1 METFFSRFK
10 NALVLI
16 AILLAQAIALATQ
29 INRPDP
35 AHPDGHNVRLVRL
48 WALALV
54 SPFERLL
61 AGTGHGIRDTWHNY
75 LDLRD
80 VRRQNKDLAAQIA
93 HLRLERAALT
103 EQALEGK
110 RLESLLDFRQQYAS
124 KTVAAQVIG
133 TSGSDASRI
142 LILDKGSNDG
152 LHPDMPVITP
162 DGIVGKLRD
171 VFPSTSQ
178 LLLISDPTSGA
189 GVILQSTRIHAILRG
204 SQSGRIV
211 IGNLTPDSRIQ
222 PGERVLTSGG
232 DRVFPRG
239 LPVGTIVSI
248 VPDPA
253 NQPFTLITLSPAAN
267 INQLEEVLVVTA
279 TGQASDLQDDPAG
292 SDIHAADVSA
302 ERLPSLHGTQPESLN
317 SDPGQKEDP
326 SIPPPDNSTSLVPKP
341 KPALHP
347 DRYSSTA
354 TPPAADLTPGS
365 PKPTSES
372 SPPPPEAPTTNKPPP
387 F

>member
-16 AILLAQAIALATQ
+16 AILLAQTIALATQ

-35 AHPDGHNVRLVRL
+35 ARPDGPKVRLIRL
-48 WALALV
+48 WSIDLI

-61 AGTGHGIRDTWHNY
+61 AGSGHGIRNGWHNY

-80 VRRQNKDLAAQIA
+80 VRRQNRDLAAQIA
-93 HLRLERAALT
+93 QLRLERAALT

-133 TSGSDASRI
+133 TSGSDNSRI
-142 LILDKGSNDG
+142 LILDKGSNDH
-152 LHPDMPVITP
+152 LRPDMPVITP

-178 LLLISDPTSGA
+178 LLLIDDPTSGA

-211 IGNLTPDSRIQ
+211 IGNLTPDSRIK
-222 PGERVLTSGG
+222 PGEKVLTSGG

-239 LPVGTIVSI
+239 LPVGTIESI

-253 NQPFTLITLSPAAN
+253 NQPFTLITLKPAAN
-267 INQLEEVLVVTA
+267 INQLEEVLIVTA
-279 TGQASDLQDDPAG
+279 TGPANTVADDPAG

-302 ERLPSLHGTQPESLN
+302 ERLPSLHGSQTESL
-317 SDPGQKEDP
+317 DPNQKPDETT
-326 SIPPPDNSTSLVPKP
+326 PPPDNSTQLVPKP
-341 KPALHP
+341 KPAVHP
-347 DRYSSTA
+347 DRYSPAS
-354 TPPAADLTPGS
+354 TPPATDLTPGS
-365 PKPTSES
+365 PKPPEETEPAASQQ
-372 SPPPPEAPTTNKPPP
+372 PPGKQPPL
-387 F
+387 